1 MIPFSLSLCRSLLLA
16 SLLCAYWIVYGQKLT
31 RRLGI
36 LETAHNETE
45 IVDSWFSETILK
57 YEVELFPMKVEA
69 LANITYKDMK
79 RVIDTLEAENIRAV
93 LGNFNPVMAK
103 ATNHLNIP
111 YFVTTLAISD
121 RAIGGNLIR
130 LFPGIST
137 FFRAIKD
144 MLDYRDKKRIAIIY
158 NSLEGFLLVEK
169 LIHIY
174 QLDVKAAKIT
184 SDKRS
189 IPEIIRYLKTTRSQ
203 FFNQYIVI
211 CDSVTVTRILRQAL
225 LLSMMSYP
233 YNWLVVNMGL
243 EEVDLDDLIPAH
255 PNVTLLQLMVDQN
268 SSQCTETM
276 LTDKNLTLA
285 DAILH
290 DAFLLSMELMDSTN
304 ENLTKVESNS
314 TLALPIQTIHK
325 DGCTGHLSF
334 QQNQVRKEEFLQL
347 IILGGMHNGS
357 RSTWRSG
364 PKTRDSRIMINR
376 SVSSVP
382 RYRGDIFGTKP
393 LRVVTIIEPP
403 FVQVRNSTDYLND
416 DPVKSRNNLQ
426 LEGFCIDIL
435 KAMSKILKF
444 QFEIYL
450 APDGKFGSKK
460 KRGWT
465 GMIRELMDN
474 KADVAL
480 APFSVTPERSQVVDF
495 TKSFMTKGTTVV
507 VKKPQR
513 TVWMFQF
520 LFPLSNYVWIAIF
533 LSFLVV
539 SLALFGVSRVNSDKH
554 RKYTHNFLESF
565 WYIWGT
571 LLRGSLKSSP
581 LAVSSRI
588 ISSSWWLFSLIII
601 SVYTANLAAFLTVTN
616 IYLPIENAADLAY
629 QTAYDYGTVNESQI
643 EDFFKHTNISHY
655 SKMWL
660 HMRFNDKSIVQR
672 VEEGLARARN
682 TKYAFIW
689 DSPTLRWEIAD
700 KCDLMEIG
708 NPFDL
713 KGYGFAVRKDTAYT
727 EALSNAILKLGDTG
741 ERQKSEGK
749 WWRVSSCPDGHQSTK
764 TTSLRLE
771 NVAGLF
777 VVVLGGIALSTIVC
791 SVHQCTSRT
800 RHSSSN
806 NVKEG
811 NHYKDNEMSM
821 TPKRHGIHPPRSSLV
836 EVKDEESVMNR
847 MNWE

>member
-1 MIPFSLSLCRSLLLA
+1 MTRASVIHGRLSIVTVISIF
-16 SLLCAYWIVYGQKLT
+16 WIVYGAKQT
-31 RRLGI
+31 RRIGI
-36 LETAHNETE
+36 LESSGNETHKIYSCFQAAIDQRNVE
-45 IVDSWFSETILK
+45 LIPLQLNTVINVTHKDVTTIVD
-57 YEVELFPMKVEA
+57 KVESNRLMA
-69 LANITYKDMK
+69 
-79 RVIDTLEAENIRAV
+79 VIGA
-93 LGNFNPVMAK
+93 FNPLI
-103 ATNHLNIP
+103 ATATTYLNVP
-111 YFVTTLAISD
+111 YFVTTIVHPQVLE
-121 RAIGGNLIR
+121 GVKLIR
-130 LFPGIST
+130 LFPDIST
-137 FFRAIKD
+137 FVWAISD
-144 MLDYRDKKRIAIIY
+144 MLDYQDKKRLAVIY
-158 NSLEGFLLVEK
+158 NYAEGFMVVEK
-169 LIHIY
+169 LIQNY
-174 QLDVKAAKIT
+174 QLEVKAAKVT
-184 SDKRS
+184 SDKHGVS
-189 IPEIIRYLKTTRSQ
+189 EIVTYLKAMRSQ
-203 FFNQYIVI
+203 FFHQYIVL
-211 CDSVTVTRILRQAL
+211 CDAKTVSRVLRQAL

-243 EEVDLDDLIPAH
+243 EQVDLDDLIAAH
-255 PNVTLLQLMVDQN
+255 PNLTLLQLMVDPDSASCN
-268 SSQCTETM
+268 LSSN
-276 LTDKNLTLA
+276 DVSLA
-285 DAILH
+285 NAILH
-290 DAFLLSMELMDSTN
+290 DAFLLSMHLLEVEDNRTLSLGIESSTA
-304 ENLTKVESNS
+304 LSLVEE
-314 TLALPIQTIHK
+314 TVHK

-334 QQNQVRKEEFLQL
+334 VGNHTRKEDFLQL
-347 IILGGMHNGS
+347 IILGGHHNGS

-364 PKTRDSRIMINR
+364 PITRDKRIVINK
-376 SVSSVP
+376 SFSSVP

-393 LRVVTIIEPP
+393 LRVVTICEPP
-403 FVQVRNSTDYLND
+403 FIQKRNSTDYLLD
-416 DPVKSRNNLQ
+416 DPVITENNVL

-435 KAMSKILKF
+435 KAMSRLLKF
-444 QFEIYL
+444 QYTIYL

-460 KRGWT
+460 KHGWT
-465 GMIRELMDN
+465 GMVRELIDN
-474 KADVAL
+474 KADMAL
-480 APFSVTPERSQVVDF
+480 APFSVTPERSSVVDF

-533 LSFLVV
+533 VSFVVV
-539 SLALFGVSRVNSDKH
+539 SLALFGVSRVNADKH

-616 IYLPIENAADLAY
+616 IYLPIENAADLAF
-629 QTAYDYGTVNESQI
+629 QNTYDYGTVNGSQI

-660 HMRFNDKSIVQR
+660 HMKLTPGSIVQR
-672 VEEGLARARN
+672 VEHGLERARN
-682 TKYAFIW
+682 SKYAFIW

-713 KGYGFAVRKDTAYT
+713 KGYGFAVRKDTPFT

-741 ERQKSEGK
+741 ERQKIEGK
-749 WWRVSSCPDGHQSTK
+749 WWRVASCPDGRQSTR
-764 TTSLRLE
+764 TTSLHLE

-806 NVKEG
+806 NVKEE
-811 NHYKDNEMSM
+811 NHYKDEISM
-821 TPKRHGIHPPRSSLV
+821 TPKRHSNHPPQPTLV
-836 EVKDEESVMNR
+836 EEKDEESVMNR
-847 MNWE
+847 MTWE

>member
-1 MIPFSLSLCRSLLLA
+1 
-16 SLLCAYWIVYGQKLT
+16 
-31 RRLGI
+31 
-36 LETAHNETE
+36 
-45 IVDSWFSETILK
+45 
-57 YEVELFPMKVEA
+57 
-69 LANITYKDMK
+69 
-79 RVIDTLEAENIRAV
+79 
-93 LGNFNPVMAK
+93 
-103 ATNHLNIP
+103 
-111 YFVTTLAISD
+111 
-121 RAIGGNLIR
+121 
-130 LFPGIST
+130 
-137 FFRAIKD
+137 
-144 MLDYRDKKRIAIIY
+144 
-158 NSLEGFLLVEK
+158 
-169 LIHIY
+169 
-174 QLDVKAAKIT
+174 
-184 SDKRS
+184 
-189 IPEIIRYLKTTRSQ
+189 
-203 FFNQYIVI
+203 
-211 CDSVTVTRILRQAL
+211 
-225 LLSMMSYP
+225 
-233 YNWLVVNMGL
+233 
-243 EEVDLDDLIPAH
+243 
-255 PNVTLLQLMVDQN
+255 
-268 SSQCTETM
+268 
-276 LTDKNLTLA
+276 
-285 DAILH
+285 
-290 DAFLLSMELMDSTN
+290 
-304 ENLTKVESNS
+304 
-314 TLALPIQTIHK
+314 
-325 DGCTGHLSF
+325 
-334 QQNQVRKEEFLQL
+334 
-347 IILGGMHNGS
+347 MHNGS
-357 RSTWRSG
+357 FSAVYLLLISSIQRQYEASKTVAPITSKIKFWIYGELKLGTKTGQWRHTRKPKNKHGGSFDQNEEKVVNAGINIFFEKRKDRRRSAPRTRSTWRSG
-364 PKTRDSRIMINR
+364 PKTRDLRIMINR

-416 DPVKSRNNLQ
+416 DPVKSRNSLQ

-465 GMIRELMDN
+465 GMIRELIDN

-520 LFPLSNYVWIAIF
+520 LFPLSNYVWIGIF

-629 QTAYDYGTVNESQI
+629 QTTYDYGTVNESQI

-660 HMRFNDKSIVQR
+660 HMRYNPESIVQR

-727 EALSNAILKLGDTG
+727 EALSSAILKLGDTG

-749 WWRVSSCPDGHQSTK
+749 YSVNELSDDYAVPLQIYMDRTRLLDMITVNCYIF
-764 TTSLRLE
+764 RLE
-771 NVAGLF
+771 IDLQAFHTLHWRN
-777 VVVLGGIALSTIVC
+777 ALHRVDLSWI
-791 SVHQCTSRT
+791 S
-800 RHSSSN
+800 
-806 NVKEG
+806 
-811 NHYKDNEMSM
+811 
-821 TPKRHGIHPPRSSLV
+821 
-836 EVKDEESVMNR
+836 
-847 MNWE
+847 